1 MRLLLDTHT
10 LYWAVREPDRI
21 PDAATRLIIDP
32 ANELLV
38 SAVAPWE
45 LGIKHRSGRF
55 PEAGP
60 FLLTLDRYVDTL
72 GASELPIS
80 IEHSLAA
87 GQLEWAHRDPFDR
100 MLAAQAIIENA
111 VLVTADAAFA
121 TLGGVRVAWR

>member
-10 LYWAVREPDRI
+10 LFWAVRQPNRI
-21 PDAATRLIIDP
+21 PAAASALVTDP

-38 SAVAPWE
+38 SAITPWE
-45 LGIKHRSGRF
+45 LGIKYRSGRF
-55 PEAGP
+55 AEAGP
-60 FLLTLDRYVDTL
+60 FLLALERYLDTL

-80 IEHSLAA
+80 IEHSLVA

-111 VLVTADAAFA
+111 VLVTADGAFRQ
-121 TLGGVRVAWR
+121 LGGLRIAWA